1 MLIYLDLCCFN
12 RPWDDQS
19 SSRVRLETEAKLL
32 LQDSVRLGATSLVW
46 SYALTY
52 ENNFNP
58 HRERRET
65 IAAWQQLAIS
75 TVQASKEVVVI
86 ALQLEADGAT
96 AFDALHAACAIHAG
110 AALFVTTDDR
120 LLRIVRRR
128 NDIVAQLP
136 QEALAKLEQW
146 YEN

>member
-19 SSRVRLETEAKLL
+19 FSRVRLETEAKLL
-32 LQDSVRLGATSLVW
+32 LQDRVRGGSTGLVW
-46 SYALTY
+46 SYILTH
-52 ENNFNP
+52 ENEFNP

-65 IAAWQQLAIS
+65 IAAWQLLAIS
-75 TVQASKEVVVI
+75 TVHASEGVVAI
-86 ALQLEADGAT
+86 EQQLDADGAT
-96 AFDALHAACAIHAG
+96 AFDALHVACAIHAG

-136 QEALAKLEQW
+136 QEALATLEQW

>member
-32 LQDSVRLGATSLVW
+32 LQDRVRLGATSLVW

-75 TVQASKEVVVI
+75 TVQASEEVVVI
-86 ALQLEADGAT
+86 AQQLEADGAT
-96 AFDALHAACAIHAG
+96 ALDALHVACAIHAG

-128 NDIVAQLP
+128 TDIVAQLP

>member
-32 LQDSVRLGATSLVW
+32 LQDRVRIGATSLVW

-75 TVQASKEVVVI
+75 TVQASEEVVVI
-86 ALQLEADGAT
+86 AQQLEADGPT
-96 AFDALHAACAIHAG
+96 AFDALHVACAIHAG
-110 AALFVTTDDR
+110 AALFATTDDR

>member
-32 LQDSVRLGATSLVW
+32 LQDRVRIGATSLVW

-65 IAAWQQLAIS
+65 IAAWQQLATS
-75 TVQASKEVVVI
+75 TVQASEEVVVI

-96 AFDALHAACAIHAG
+96 AFAALHVACAIHAG

-120 LLRIVRRR
+120 LLRILRRR